1 MKSVRA
7 MTALGLAGFLALQT
21 PICSMA
27 QAEKPETMDDVT
39 WARLQDQVLEYD
51 EIGDRVELYNPTY
64 QQVVQNIQ
72 VNIQPYEDAAETL
85 RGSAKDLMG
94 EASGIKDENKMMYQM
109 YRGYAKG
116 YQEAAKNFEK
126 IAKSIKSTTK
136 STLNSTRKQLTSGV
150 QQMMLGYYQAQASKE
165 LVDTAAQ
172 LAQAAYDSAVTRRT
186 IGMATD
192 LEVTEAEKSL
202 RSALDNQQAL
212 GDALASLHRQLLF
225 MTGWSYDEAVEVGAP
240 PVPDL
245 SQIDE
250 MNPENDLTRAVGNN
264 YTLISQRGAPGRGSA
279 NHDAKFRT
287 LDESE
292 MKVKI
297 QLESLYQTV
306 IQSRAAYEAAG
317 TAMEGARITMEG
329 NEKKFQLG
337 ILGRLEYLQLKM
349 VYLQQKSAAD
359 AAALDL
365 VQAMEN
371 YRWAVEGLADIS

>member
-1 MKSVRA
+1 MKAVRA
-7 MTALGLAGFLALQT
+7 MTALGLAGLLALQT
-21 PICSMA
+21 PVCSMA
-27 QAEKPETMDDVT
+27 QAEKPETMDDQT

-64 QQVVQNIQ
+64 QQVIQNIQ
-72 VNIQPYEDAAETL
+72 VNIQPYEDAAQTL
-85 RGSAKDLMG
+85 RGSAKDLRG
-94 EASGIKDENKMMYQM
+94 EASGFKDENKMMYQM

-126 IAKSIKSTTK
+126 VAKSIKSSTR

-150 QQMMLGYYQAQASKE
+150 QQLMLGYYQARASKE
-165 LVDTAAQ
+165 MVDTAAH
-172 LAQAAYDSAVTRRT
+172 LAQAAYDSAVTRRN
-186 IGMATD
+186 IGMATE

-202 RSALDNQQAL
+202 RSALDGQQTL
-212 GDALASLHRQLLF
+212 NDTLTSLHRQLLF

-240 PVPDL
+240 PVPNL
-245 SQIDE
+245 SEIDG
-250 MNPENDLTRAVGNN
+250 MNPENDLTRAIGNN
-264 YTLISQRGAPGRGSA
+264 YTLIAQRGASGKGTA

-306 IQSRAAYEAAG
+306 VQNRISYEAAR
-317 TAMEGARITMEG
+317 TAMEGARLTMDG
-329 NEKKFQLG
+329 NEKKYQLG
-337 ILGRLEYLQLKM
+337 MLGKLEYLQMKM

-359 AAALDL
+359 AAALEL
-365 VQAMEN
+365 VQAMES